1 MLLVYSVKSLS
12 KVFMAVWVGACLK
25 FYFCVL
31 INTQQQAAA
40 AASCFASVSPLIVIF
55 LMLLLIILQRAH
67 MQAALARSL
76 LP

>member
-12 KVFMAVWVGACLK
+12 NVFMAVWIGACLK

-31 INTQQQAAA
+31 INTQQAAA